1 MKFGY
6 KEIKEF
12 AENHED
18 ERVRIM
24 YRRLCE
30 ARSKSAKWCEEVER
44 LNQMLRETGY
54 GQGQIDAYA
63 SLCEEV
69 EELEERVN
77 NLEFERQTLLIE
89 KKELF
94 NIIKEWW
101 QVDGFLPDELT
112 SKIEK
117 ILDENSEKS
126 KE

>member
-1 MKFGY
+1 MSTEQ
-6 KEIKEF
+6 EI
-12 AENHED
+12 
-18 ERVRIM
+18 
-24 YRRLCE
+24 
-30 ARSKSAKWCEEVER
+30 ER

-77 NLEFERQTLLIE
+77 ELELERQTLLIE

-112 SKIEK
+112 SKIK
-117 ILDENSEKS
+117 KVLDENGKKSEK
-126 KE
+126 